1 MHCILSD
8 CNIIQTRLSSHP
20 FTTRFIIVEFYQYR
34 PKSPN
39 LCSIKYRQYIKSF
52 FYCSFLISGSNIEF
66 RQISV
71 NNRQRFL
78 FKVQIFSHAF
88 LVFLAV
94 VTFILK
100 IAFFRWGQFYGAALV
115 WAHWSH
121 FSCWSLLNHGLF
133 TVTDIKMLV
142 AAIVNCK
149 ESKAGIN
156 FTNFHLQACEYQSFL
171 MSLVVI
177 SVVIIITF
185 ALVCTFKH
193 EVLYLTS
200 IIRLNLAT
208 KVSND

>member
-1 MHCILSD
+1 MSFISIDRYHLS
-8 CNIIQTRLSSHP
+8 CAPIQRVKVFVL
-20 FTTRFIIVEFYQYR
+20 
-34 PKSPN
+34 
-39 LCSIKYRQYIKSF
+39 L
-52 FYCSFLISGSNIEF
+52 FLISSIFEF
-66 RQISV
+66 RQISA
-71 NNRQRFL
+71 NHRQRFL

-100 IAFFRWGQFYGAALV
+100 IAFFRWGQFYGAASV

-121 FSCWSLLNHGLF
+121 LSCWASLLLHGLF
-133 TVTDIKMLV
+133 TLTDIKMLV
-142 AAIVNCK
+142 TAIVNCK

-156 FTNFHLQACEYQSFL
+156 FTNFHLQACEYKSFL

-193 EVLYLTS
+193 EVL
-200 IIRLNLAT
+200 
-208 KVSND
+208 